1 MTERQARDTSQF
13 GAPDLLTAA
22 TALLLVLVAAAAPLA
37 AEASLASVLPQS
49 YPVLLE
55 NMTGWAV
62 SRSPGPRIAILGWRR
77 PSPIRSM
84 ASGVDPDRRPY
95 EIPDLEPLLETV
107 DRALNTIQRRHVVAR
122 DHTRPDQARDLYAL
136 ISLFDSL
143 HDLHSET
150 CKSAELLFPYF
161 KEHEDGD
168 EDVLNLC
175 DAIDAVVYVVLDVVV
190 YDRHPIVDF
199 VQNIGLRAPR
209 AIMSCIISSLSCLIS
224 GGQLPSFWKKIDEL
238 LYLAVA
244 FSVCLTIWAKRIVTY
259 EDDEHAALE
268 DVRIK
273 AYLTEGIRALFGNNE
288 LVPIS
293 ANHEALKRLR
303 CRLLRKLSP
312 SKLKRYSTTMR
323 RSLGLFERVSSRLPD
338 DDDNGDPFQEQ
349 SHVVIDGDAAIAAR
363 NRMALPFKLLW
374 LVRSLLRRRQR
385 LLQRFQ
391 T

>member
-136 ISLFDSL
+136 RSLFEPP
-143 HDLHSET
+143 HDLQVKPE
-150 CKSAELLFPYF
+150 KRRILFRIQGARRWRRRRP
-161 KEHEDGD
+161 ESI
-168 EDVLNLC
+168 

-190 YDRHPIVDF
+190 YDRHPIVNF

-224 GGQLPSFWKKIDEL
+224 GGQLPSFWKENRRTPL
-238 LYLAVA
+238 LSRRVLGLPDV
-244 FSVCLTIWAKRIVTY
+244 WAKRIVTY